1 MSGLHDLWQCLM
13 SYCGDSVTF
22 FLSLRGS
29 KGSQADAGGELKGLR
44 HAMERLG
51 AGQVGPESVLAA
63 AARFLESY
71 GKQAPHHA
79 HAAAQESALGHTLA
93 LTSAL
98 VKFHR
103 GCQKLLGRPAL
114 PAHRPS
120 RVKVFNGTALEP
132 LAAAPEREHDLAPRS
147 LVQILSSVLRRKFNS
162 PLAAEVLAAQR
173 LVYAQLG
180 PTAQVEEFLP
190 LVASETVETVLQM
203 RTSDAVRREA
213 LLLVFHLVQNEALLK
228 RMLPSTNEEASMAM
242 LELLAQLL
250 ELLEL
255 PVARGPG
262 PGAGPAP
269 EVLRCR
275 IVLRIFARAVE
286 TCKGSGLPLVDLLG
300 AAADGSLGLPSK
312 LVRLVDA
319 VTEHFGDPATLGRPD
334 VACDQGHALAVLL
347 EALNFLH
354 ELLAHPRCAA
364 LALADLTGT
373 SAHTRQALWT
383 MENVLSGP
391 LQAVGAI
398 TLDGGLACPCAPGW
412 GVGAGNE
419 HLTVGVISAKA
430 LDVKGTLLQG
440 LACPPRLQDLA

>member
-1 MSGLHDLWQCLM
+1 MAVQRIQRQPPPLQLM
-13 SYCGDSVTF
+13 
-22 FLSLRGS
+22 
-29 KGSQADAGGELKGLR
+29 
-44 HAMERLG
+44 
-51 AGQVGPESVLAA
+51 
-63 AARFLESY
+63 
-71 GKQAPHHA
+71 
-79 HAAAQESALGHTLA
+79 
-93 LTSAL
+93 
-98 VKFHR
+98 
-103 GCQKLLGRPAL
+103 
-114 PAHRPS
+114 
-120 RVKVFNGTALEP
+120 
-132 LAAAPEREHDLAPRS
+132 
-147 LVQILSSVLRRKFNS
+147 
-162 PLAAEVLAAQR
+162 
-173 LVYAQLG
+173 
-180 PTAQVEEFLP
+180 EEFLP

-213 LLLVFHLVQNEALLK
+213 LLLVFHLVQNEALLR

-250 ELLEL
+250 EL
-255 PVARGPG
+255 PIARGPG

-312 LVRLVDA
+312 LVRLMDA

-347 EALNFLH
+347 EALHFLH

-398 TLDGGLACPCAPGW
+398 ALDGGLACPCAPGW

-419 HLTVGVISAKA
+419 RLTVGVISAKA
-430 LDVKGTLLQG
+430 LDVKGTLLH
-440 LACPPRLQDLA
+440 ARDLA